1 MATFHIRQQ
10 SGTIQQADV
19 IHNHGGPPGE
29 LTEQLRLLI
38 AELREPAVRG
48 DARSQRAAAELV
60 GALEEAS
67 SPQADPGRVRTA
79 LARAAQLLAGVA
91 SAAGIVTSLETIA
104 AALPHG

>member
-1 MATFHIRQQ
+1 MATFNIRQQ

-29 LTEQLRLLI
+29 LADQLALLI
-38 AELREPAVRG
+38 AELRAPAVQG
-48 DARSQRAAAELV
+48 DARAEQAAAELV

-79 LARAAQLLAGVA
+79 LARAAGLLAGVA
-91 SAAGIVTSLETIA
+91 SAAGIVTSLEAIV
-104 AALPHG
+104 AALPLG

>member
-19 IHNHGGPPGE
+19 IHNHGGLPGE
-29 LTEQLRLLI
+29 LAGQLALLI
-38 AELREPAVRG
+38 EELNTPAVRG
-48 DARSQRAAAELV
+48 DGRSQRAAAELV

-67 SPQADPGRVRTA
+67 SPQADPGRVRSA
-79 LARAAQLLAGVA
+79 LDRAAGLLAGVA
-91 SAAGIVTSLETIA
+91 SAAGIVTSLEAIV